1 MSPRRLI
8 RDESGFTVIEALVA
22 AIVVAIGILGTA
34 TVISSADTTT
44 LDSELQQV
52 ATDQG
57 ERALEQMR
65 SLSYSELGHTGT
77 PVLPSGESGL
87 SGSNYKSPDA
97 PSSEQ
102 LVIAANTESGD
113 TKYSSDCR
121 TEDAGAGSATSC
133 FKITPALQ
141 DKTFT
146 VTQGGQTV
154 SGHIYTFVTWH
165 DEECE
170 LLPISGLKTQLN
182 TLSTLVGN
190 RLTQLNNVLNNST
203 YGLNSLLNAVLPSG
217 AQNLKNALFQSG
229 GQLASATALYTLLNT
244 TQSQLNSLSTTLSGL
259 TSLDLCDLKLSQFKS
274 LTSITDFNSS
284 GSLTLSSG
292 LTTQLGDT
300 SGTLSVDLSDLQTK
314 LNAFK
319 TLLGA
324 LSTLTCPNAL
334 LPSLCTAYNNLNT
347 SSNTLTSA
355 IGGSAGIYASTTTLN
370 TDLANLAALSTA
382 NTTHNSKRVTVAVT
396 IDKARGDL
404 TPQNVTYLS
413 TIVTN
418 PDDGLVLTG

>member
-87 SGSNYKSPDA
+87 SGYNYKSPDA

-102 LVIAANTESGD
+102 LVIAANTETGD

-133 FKITPALQ
+133 FKVTPALQ

-170 LLPISGLKTQLN
+170 LLPI
-182 TLSTLVGN
+182 
-190 RLTQLNNVLNNST
+190 
-203 YGLNSLLNAVLPSG
+203 
-217 AQNLKNALFQSG
+217 
-229 GQLASATALYTLLNT
+229 
-244 TQSQLNSLSTTLSGL
+244 
-259 TSLDLCDLKLSQFKS
+259 
-274 LTSITDFNSS
+274 
-284 GSLTLSSG
+284 GSLKSAAEHALNVCRQPPDAARQRPQQQHLRAQRPAQRGTPVQVRRTSRTRWFSPAGNSPTPVKLQQLLTATQISS
-292 LTTQLGDT
+292 T
-300 SGTLSVDLSDLQTK
+300 
-314 LNAFK
+314 
-319 TLLGA
+319 
-324 LSTLTCPNAL
+324 
-334 LPSLCTAYNNLNT
+334 
-347 SSNTLTSA
+347 
-355 IGGSAGIYASTTTLN
+355 
-370 TDLANLAALSTA
+370 
-382 NTTHNSKRVTVAVT
+382 R
-396 IDKARGDL
+396 
-404 TPQNVTYLS
+404 
-413 TIVTN
+413 
-418 PDDGLVLTG
+418 

>member
-8 RDESGFTVIEALVA
+8 RDEAGFTVIEALVA

-87 SGSNYKSPDA
+87 SGNNYTSPDA
-97 PSSEQ
+97 SSSEQ
-102 LVIAANTESGD
+102 LVIAANTETGD

-121 TEDAGAGSATSC
+121 TENADTGSATSC

-170 LLPISGLKTQLN
+170 LLPISSLKTQLN

-190 RLTQLNNVLNNST
+190 RLTQLSNVLNNST

-229 GQLASATALYTLLNT
+229 GQLASATALYTLLST
-244 TQSQLNSLSTTLSGL
+244 TQSQLDSLSSTLSGL

-274 LTSITDFNSS
+274 LTSITDFDSS

-300 SGTLSVDLSDLQTK
+300 GGTLSVDLTDLQSK

-319 TLLGA
+319 AAIGN
-324 LSTLTCPNAL
+324 LTSVLCPLAG
-334 LPSLCTAYNNLNT
+334 SLICTPYNNLNA
-347 SSNTLTSA
+347 SANTLTSA